1 MNSKI
6 LFALMT
12 IGLSVPVSAYSQQT
26 QEIKECMK
34 PYTPNRLEWLALE
47 SNAICRTD
55 MLDAEGYYLAF
66 IPIEKDGAILIYVK
80 YTKNTNRA
88 AMNIGIDSARK
99 VLQINAKSR
108 GWDSWLQIKEQI
120 DLQPDS
126 PISAPQ

>member
-12 IGLSVPVSAYSQQT
+12 IGLSVPVLAYSQQT
-26 QEIKECMK
+26 QKIKECMK

-47 SNAICRTD
+47 SNAIVRTD
-55 MLDAEGYYLAF
+55 TLDEQGYYLVF
-66 IPIEKDGAILIYVK
+66 IPIEKDSTILIYVK
-80 YTKNTNRA
+80 YTTNTNRA
-88 AMNIGIDSARK
+88 AMNIGIDAARK

-120 DLQPDS
+120 DLQSDS
-126 PISAPQ
+126 PSRTPQ